1 VTAQFRIEAPYNE
14 LKTPSGHMTDL
25 EIAAYLDRGLSGAER
40 DRVEDHLAECT
51 ECRHQVAEVH
61 QVLKRAHRPRR
72 VFVASTLLAAAVA
85 FVLVAKPGQVHQSGV
100 TTLERASSTDAK
112 LLAYGPSGEVRR
124 AQLRFVWGSAPS
136 AASYRLTVSRG
147 DGTLVWSE
155 STADTV
161 ATPPA
166 TLPFPAG
173 TKHFWAVD
181 AILTDGTTRS
191 TGLREFNP
199 VQ

>member
-14 LKTPSGHMTDL
+14 LKTHSGHMTDL
-25 EIAAYLDRGLSGAER
+25 EIAAYLDRGLSAAER
-40 DRVEDHLAECT
+40 DRVEDHLAECA
-51 ECRHQVAEVH
+51 ECRQQVAEVH
-61 QVLKRAHRPRR
+61 QVLKRARRPRR
-72 VFVASTLLAAAVA
+72 LVVASTLLAAAVA
-85 FVLVAKPGQVHQSGV
+85 FVLIVKPGQVHPPRV
-100 TTLERASSTDAK
+100 TTLERANSTDAK
-112 LLAYGPSGEVRR
+112 LLAYGPSGEVHR
-124 AQLRFVWGSAPS
+124 AQLRFVWGSAPN

-147 DGTLVWSE
+147 DGTLVWSA

-161 ATPPA
+161 ATPPG
-166 TLPFPAG
+166 TVPFIAG